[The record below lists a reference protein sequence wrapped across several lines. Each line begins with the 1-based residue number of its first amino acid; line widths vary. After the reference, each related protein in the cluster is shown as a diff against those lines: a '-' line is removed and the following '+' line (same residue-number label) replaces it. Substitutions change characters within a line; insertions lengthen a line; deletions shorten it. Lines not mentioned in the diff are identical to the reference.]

1 MFWAR
6 GFRLQSIT
14 KDLKYFKVTQNLL
27 IMRNLSMFLKH
38 LEKNAI
44 LTC

>member
-14 KDLKYFKVTQNLL
+14 KNLKYFKVTQNLL

-44 LTC
+44 LIC